1 MPVNTAGDI
10 EKRKGDV
17 RFAQSRQDSKEAIT
31 RMRLEYSAKIDQGR
45 VRPYNEDAAVMLPQ
59 YGFFAV
65 SDGMGGLLY
74 GKETAQFVV
83 EWLRQVIAHDAAE
96 LEHVPAEQRMEAA
109 RKGLLIRIRQLN
121 EYIYKRGNAHGRAVY
136 GATLAAAWIIEGQVL
151 FANVGDS
158 RGYQTTEAGLVQ
170 RSEDHN
176 VAAMLV
182 EIGQLTA
189 EEAKDHPT
197 SCQLTQF
204 IGCQPEE
211 LFPSMHVFDAPIGS
225 RVLLCSDGLYGMLEE
240 VQLQELMQGEP
251 EQCCEALIAA
261 ANEAGGRDNIS
272 AVIAVCCEGEPEEAE
287 SVVLYAKDEEPAE
300 NEEPEEENE
309 TEEEAE
315 TSEAEKPDDAQPEE
329 DAPASPA
336 DGEPQA

>member
-1 MPVNTAGDI
+1 
-10 EKRKGDV
+10 
-17 RFAQSRQDSKEAIT
+17 
-31 RMRLEYSAKIDQGR
+31 MRLEYSAKIDQGR

-96 LEHVPAEQRMEAA
+96 LEHVPAGQRMEAA

-182 EIGQLTA
+182 EIGQLTV

-300 NEEPEEENE
+300 EEAPAENEQPAEENEPEEE

-315 TSEAEKPDDAQPEE
+315 TSEAENPDDAQSKE

-336 DGEPQA
+336 DGNTPAEEAPEPPADGEPQA

>member
-1 MPVNTAGDI
+1 
-10 EKRKGDV
+10 
-17 RFAQSRQDSKEAIT
+17 
-31 RMRLEYSAKIDQGR
+31 MRLEYSAKIDQGR

-74 GKETAQFVV
+74 GRETAQFVV

-96 LEHVPAEQRMEAA
+96 LEHVPAERRMEAA

-287 SVVLYAKDEEPAE
+287 PVVLYAKDEEPTEDEVPAE
-300 NEEPEEENE
+300 NEQPVEENEPEEE

-329 DAPASPA
+329 DTPASPA
-336 DGEPQA
+336 NGKTPAEEAPEPPADEEPQE